1 MAENGK
7 VGSRADVMGA
17 GEEAA
22 AASAG
27 RQPASAGRQM
37 SLLPAAPGGQVEE
50 PQGPRGPG
58 RPAGAK
64 NKRTQHWQRW
74 FEATGSLPLEFLAG
88 VYRARTADLADEL
101 STSTEAALRIQVQA
115 AQAVL
120 PYVEQKLPLAIED
133 AGDQGNRTVIVI
145 GQMTVE
151 QKQQA
156 GSELGWM
163 LLDDSQQNQGLI
175 DGEAAV
181 SDAQSSDDVSSD

>member
-1 MAENGK
+1 MADNGK
-7 VGSRADVMGA
+7 SGYRADVMGA
-17 GEEAA
+17 GEG
-22 AASAG
+22 ASAA
-27 RQPASAGRQM
+27 PVGRQM
-37 SLLPAAPGGQVEE
+37 SMLPAAPGAHAQE
-50 PQGPRGPG
+50 PQGSRGPG

-64 NKRTQHWQRW
+64 NKRTRHWQQW
-74 FEATGSLPLEFLAG
+74 FEATGKLPLEFLAG

-133 AGDQGNRTVIVI
+133 QGEQGNRTVIVI

-156 GSELGWM
+156 GNELGWT
-163 LLDDSQQNQGLI
+163 LLDDDKQNQGLI
-175 DGEAAV
+175 DGEATV
-181 SDAQSSDDVSSD
+181 SDAQSSDDVSSS

>member
-1 MAENGK
+1 M
-7 VGSRADVMGA
+7 
-17 GEEAA
+17 
-22 AASAG
+22 
-27 RQPASAGRQM
+27 
-37 SLLPAAPGGQVEE
+37 
-50 PQGPRGPG
+50 
-58 RPAGAK
+58 
-64 NKRTQHWQRW
+64 
-74 FEATGSLPLEFLAG
+74 EFLAG

-133 AGDQGNRTVIVI
+133 TGDQGSRTVIVI

-156 GSELGWM
+156 GSELGWT

-175 DGEAAV
+175 DGEALV
-181 SDAQSSDDVSSD
+181 SDDQSSDDASSD